1 MIPTI
6 NKEFLYQKTIKE
18 QLWNIFRV
26 YDNDNIT
33 IMFMGQLDSDEEVV
47 VFGDN
52 QFNQC
57 SPENKDTIRLTEN
70 DNILPIT
77 EINYYT
83 TSIDYLDKN
92 NEKIEKITAFSK
104 KKIVWKIICAFS

>member
-47 VFGDN
+47 VFGNTEEELYQNIENMDFVDETIV
-52 QFNQC
+52 QDM
-57 SPENKDTIRLTEN
+57 PEE
-70 DNILPIT
+70 
-77 EINYYT
+77 EIVEDEEE
-83 TSIDYLDKN
+83 SG
-92 NEKIEKITAFSK
+92 EEESGEIEE
-104 KKIVWKIICAFS
+104 

>member
-47 VFGDN
+47 VFGNTEEELYQNIENMEFVDEN
-52 QFNQC
+52 IIEDI
-57 SPENKDTIRLTEN
+57 PEEIEIIEDEEELESSEEEN
-70 DNILPIT
+70 R
-77 EINYYT
+77 
-83 TSIDYLDKN
+83 
-92 NEKIEKITAFSK
+92 
-104 KKIVWKIICAFS
+104 

>member
-47 VFGDN
+47 VFGNTEEELYQNIENMDFVDETIV
-52 QFNQC
+52 QDM
-57 SPENKDTIRLTEN
+57 PEE
-70 DNILPIT
+70 
-77 EINYYT
+77 EI
-83 TSIDYLDKN
+83 IED
-92 NEKIEKITAFSK
+92 EKESGEEESGEIEE
-104 KKIVWKIICAFS
+104 

>member
-6 NKEFLYQKTIKE
+6 NKEFLYQKTINE

-47 VFGDN
+47 VFGNTEEELYQNIENMEFVDETIV
-52 QFNQC
+52 QDM
-57 SPENKDTIRLTEN
+57 PEE
-70 DNILPIT
+70 
-77 EINYYT
+77 EI
-83 TSIDYLDKN
+83 
-92 NEKIEKITAFSK
+92 IEDEEESESGEEESGEIEE
-104 KKIVWKIICAFS
+104 

>member
-47 VFGDN
+47 VFGNSEEELYQNIENMEFVDETIV
-52 QFNQC
+52 QDM
-57 SPENKDTIRLTEN
+57 PEEIETIE
-70 DNILPIT
+70 DEEESGEEESG
-77 EINYYT
+77 EI
-83 TSIDYLDKN
+83 
-92 NEKIEKITAFSK
+92 E
-104 KKIVWKIICAFS
+104 

>member
-6 NKEFLYQKTIKE
+6 NKEFLYQKTINE

-47 VFGDN
+47 VFGNTEEELYQNIENMEFVDETIV
-52 QFNQC
+52 QDI
-57 SPENKDTIRLTEN
+57 PEE
-70 DNILPIT
+70 
-77 EINYYT
+77 EIVEDEEE
-83 TSIDYLDKN
+83 S
-92 NEKIEKITAFSK
+92 ESGEEESGEIEEIEEESK
-104 KKIVWKIICAFS
+104 

>member
-47 VFGDN
+47 VFGDSEEELYQN
-52 QFNQC
+52 IENMDFVDETIVQDM
-57 SPENKDTIRLTEN
+57 PEE
-70 DNILPIT
+70 
-77 EINYYT
+77 EIVE
-83 TSIDYLDKN
+83 D
-92 NEKIEKITAFSK
+92 EKESGEIEE
-104 KKIVWKIICAFS
+104 

>member
-6 NKEFLYQKTIKE
+6 NKEFLYQKTINE

-47 VFGDN
+47 VFGNTEEELYQNIENMEFVDETIV
-52 QFNQC
+52 QDM
-57 SPENKDTIRLTEN
+57 PEEIETIEDEEESGEEEN
-70 DNILPIT
+70 R
-77 EINYYT
+77 
-83 TSIDYLDKN
+83 
-92 NEKIEKITAFSK
+92 
-104 KKIVWKIICAFS
+104 

>member
-6 NKEFLYQKTIKE
+6 NKEFLYQKTINE

-47 VFGDN
+47 VFGNTEEELYQNIENMGFIDEN
-52 QFNQC
+52 IIEDI
-57 SPENKDTIRLTEN
+57 PEE
-70 DNILPIT
+70 
-77 EINYYT
+77 EIVEDEEE
-83 TSIDYLDKN
+83 SD
-92 NEKIEKITAFSK
+92 EEESGEIEE
-104 KKIVWKIICAFS
+104 

>member
-6 NKEFLYQKTIKE
+6 NKEFLYQKTINE

-47 VFGDN
+47 VFGNTEEELYQNIENMDFVDETIV
-52 QFNQC
+52 QDM
-57 SPENKDTIRLTEN
+57 PEE
-70 DNILPIT
+70 
-77 EINYYT
+77 EI
-83 TSIDYLDKN
+83 
-92 NEKIEKITAFSK
+92 IEDEEESGEEESGEIEEIEEESK
-104 KKIVWKIICAFS
+104 

>member
-6 NKEFLYQKTIKE
+6 NKEFLYQKTINE

-47 VFGDN
+47 VFGNTEEELYQNIENMGFIDEN
-52 QFNQC
+52 IIEDI
-57 SPENKDTIRLTEN
+57 PEE
-70 DNILPIT
+70 
-77 EINYYT
+77 EIVEDEEE
-83 TSIDYLDKN
+83 SG
-92 NEKIEKITAFSK
+92 EEESGEIEE
-104 KKIVWKIICAFS
+104 

>member
-47 VFGDN
+47 VFGDSEEELYQN
-52 QFNQC
+52 IENMDFVDETIVQDM
-57 SPENKDTIRLTEN
+57 PEE
-70 DNILPIT
+70 
-77 EINYYT
+77 EIVEDEEE
-83 TSIDYLDKN
+83 SG
-92 NEKIEKITAFSK
+92 EEESGEIEE
-104 KKIVWKIICAFS
+104 